1 MRSSQRPSS
10 NSPTA
15 EDLQQ
20 MYDHYAAMPVGDPEC
35 PACGGSGLFQDEDWS
50 GRCGCMPPLMVI
62 DRETGFPRA
71 GSLLREG
78 RMDGRPISRE
88 EAEYRHQEG
97 VKLADEMLTKMK
109 GTWPNMTPPAGSAP
123 QTTDV
128 SSN

>member
-15 EDLQQ
+15 EDLQR

-35 PACGGSGLFQDEDWS
+35 PACGGSGFFQDEDSS
-50 GRCGCMPPLMVI
+50 GRCGCMPPLMVV

-71 GSLLREG
+71 GSLLLEG
-78 RMDGRPISRE
+78 RMDGRPISQE
-88 EAEYRHQEG
+88 EAEYRHQLG
-97 VKLADEMLTKMK
+97 VRMADDTLAEMNRR
-109 GTWPNMTPPAGSAP
+109 WPESARPAGSPP
-123 QTTDV
+123 QDTDV